1 MALQMINMQP
11 AMNVNEKQF
20 PSRRQLVERQNCAP
34 ISAAAAEKHATE
46 LSRREW
52 RKFHGQSRHDSTEFQ

>member
-1 MALQMINMQP
+1 
-11 AMNVNEKQF
+11 MNVNEKQF